1 MKKSWRSRLFM
12 GGCMNNNE
20 EVIRLT
26 QELIRIPSHKY
37 VENRESKI
45 AEFIYDYCRKN
56 GLETEMQEVDG
67 LRRNV
72 IARIR
77 GKGTGKILIFNGHI
91 DTVPPYEMTI
101 EPFRAEIK
109 DGYVLGRGSNDMKGA
124 VACMIT
130 AMIDIKRRGMM
141 LGGDI
146 ILTAVIGEEEKSE
159 GTEYVVK
166 SGISADGAV
175 VGEPSN
181 YGYALGHRGLEW
193 LEIKIEGKTAHGGI
207 PELGIN
213 AISKA
218 SKLIQAIEKEL
229 VPILKERQNEW
240 MGPSVMNFGLIKG
253 GTQPS
258 SVADSCIIQ
267 IDRRYLPDESVK
279 SVIGEYQNIIDRL
292 KNEDS
297 EFNAEIIRMDENLMR
312 EFNHAPLI
320 AQPDSDISK
329 TVHNILKSFLNKEPN
344 LEKRRGWTDAG
355 VLSTYGKIPTVVT
368 GPGNLKYS
376 HAKDE
381 KIPVEDLLNYVDI
394 YAQIAEE
401 FCK

>member
-1 MKKSWRSRLFM
+1 MDSNTHEAVK
-12 GGCMNNNE
+12 
-20 EVIRLT
+20 LT

-37 VENRESKI
+37 VENRESNI
-45 AEFIYDYCRKN
+45 AKFIYDYCSKK
-56 GLETEMQEVDG
+56 GLEVEFQEVEG

-72 IARIR
+72 IARLK
-77 GKGTGKILIFNGHI
+77 GNGTGKNLIFNGHI

-101 EPFRAEIK
+101 EPFGGEIK
-109 DGYVLGRGSNDMKGA
+109 DGYVLGRGANDMKGA

-130 AMIDIKRRGMM
+130 AMVNIKNKGIV

-146 ILTAVIGEEEKSE
+146 ILTAAVGEEEKSD

-166 SGISADGAV
+166 SGIKADGAL
-175 VGEPSN
+175 VGEPAN

-193 LEIKIEGKTAHGGI
+193 LEIRIEGRTAHGGI

-218 SKLIQAIEKEL
+218 ARLIRKIEEDLMPK
-229 VPILKERQNEW
+229 LKERQNEW

-267 IDRRYLPDESVK
+267 IDRRYLPEENVESVIK
-279 SVIGEYQNIIDRL
+279 EYQDIIDEL
-292 KNEDS
+292 KQEDPD
-297 EFNAEIIRMDENLMR
+297 FKAEIIRMDSNLME
-312 EFNHAPLI
+312 EFDHAPLI
-320 AQPDSDISK
+320 AQPDSDIAR
-329 TVHNILKSFLNKEPN
+329 TVYNVLKDFNKKEPN
-344 LEKRRGWTDAG
+344 IEKRRGWTDAG

-368 GPGNLKYS
+368 GPGDLKYS
-376 HAKDE
+376 HARDE
-381 KIPVEDLLNYVDI
+381 KIPVQDLVNYVEI
-394 YAQIAEE
+394 YTRIAEK

>member
-1 MKKSWRSRLFM
+1 MNEIMKDLNTS
-12 GGCMNNNE
+12 
-20 EVIRLT
+20 EVVRLT

-37 VENRESKI
+37 VENRESDV
-45 AEFIYDYCRKN
+45 AEFIYGYCLKN
-56 GLETEMQEVDG
+56 GLDVEYQEVEG

-72 IARIR
+72 IARLK
-77 GKGTGKILIFNGHI
+77 GNGTGKDLIFNGHI

-101 EPFRAEIK
+101 EPFSAEIA
-109 DGYVLGRGSNDMKGA
+109 DGYVLGRGGNDMKGA

-130 AMIDIKRRGMM
+130 AMLNIKKKGRI

-146 ILTAVIGEEEKSE
+146 ILTAAVGEEEKSD

-166 SGISADGAV
+166 SGIRADGAI

-193 LEIKIEGKTAHGGI
+193 LEIRIEGKIAHGGI

-218 SKLIQAIEKEL
+218 AKLIRKIEEEL
-229 VPILKERQNEW
+229 MPRLKERQNEW

-267 IDRRYLPDESVK
+267 IDRRYLPGENVEG
-279 SVIGEYQNIIDRL
+279 VIKEYQDIIDDI
-292 KNEDS
+292 KKDDKD
-297 EFNAEIIRMDENLMR
+297 FKAEIIRMESNLME
-312 EFNHAPLI
+312 EFDHAPLI
-320 AQPDSDISK
+320 AKPDSEIAK
-329 TVHNILKSFLNKEPN
+329 TVYRVLKDFNHKEPN
-344 LEKRRGWTDAG
+344 IEKRRGWTDAG

-368 GPGNLKYS
+368 GPGDLKYS

-381 KIPVEDLLNYVDI
+381 KIPVVDLVNYVEI
-394 YAQIAEE
+394 YTRIAEE

>member
-1 MKKSWRSRLFM
+1 MDT
-12 GGCMNNNE
+12 NE
-20 EVIRLT
+20 DVVKLA
-26 QELIRIPSHKY
+26 QELIKIPSHKY
-37 VENRESKI
+37 VENRESNV
-45 AEFIYDYCRKN
+45 AEFIYNYCKEN
-56 GLETEMQEVDG
+56 GLDVEMQEVDG

-72 IARIR
+72 IARLKGI
-77 GKGTGKILIFNGHI
+77 GTGKSLILNGHI

-101 EPFRAEIK
+101 DPFSAEIK
-109 DGYVLGRGSNDMKGA
+109 DGYVFGRGSNDMKGA

-130 AMIDIKRRGMM
+130 AMINIKNKGKL
-141 LGGDI
+141 LGGDV
-146 ILTAVIGEEEKSE
+146 ILTAAIGEEEKSE

-166 SGISADGAV
+166 SGIKADGAV

-193 LEIKIEGKTAHGGI
+193 LEIKVEGKTAHGGI

-218 SKLIQAIEKEL
+218 SKLIQAIEQDLMTK
-229 VPILKERQNEW
+229 LKNRQNEW

-267 IDRRYLPDESVK
+267 IDRRYLPEESVET
-279 SVIGEYQNIIDRL
+279 VIKEYQDIIDKL
-292 KNEDS
+292 KSEDS
-297 EFNAEIIRMDENLMR
+297 EFKAEITRMDDNLMD
-312 EFNHAPLI
+312 EFDHAPLI
-320 AQPDSDISK
+320 AQPDADISK
-329 TVHNILKSFLNKEPN
+329 TVYKVLKEFINKEPN
-344 LEKRRGWTDAG
+344 IEKRRGWTDAG

-368 GPGNLKYS
+368 GPGDLKYS

-381 KIPVEDLLNYVDI
+381 KIPVIDLINYVKI
-394 YAQIAEE
+394 YTEIAEK
-401 FCK
+401 FCN

>member
-1 MKKSWRSRLFM
+1 MDSNTHEAVK
-12 GGCMNNNE
+12 
-20 EVIRLT
+20 LT

-37 VENRESKI
+37 VENRESNI
-45 AEFIYDYCRKN
+45 AKFIYDYCSKK
-56 GLETEMQEVDG
+56 GLEVEFQEVEG

-72 IARIR
+72 IARLK
-77 GKGTGKILIFNGHI
+77 GNGTGKNLIFNGHT

-101 EPFRAEIK
+101 EPFGGEIK
-109 DGYVLGRGSNDMKGA
+109 DGYVLGRGANDMKGA

-130 AMIDIKRRGMM
+130 AMVNIKNKGVV

-146 ILTAVIGEEEKSE
+146 ILTAAVGEEEKSD

-166 SGISADGAV
+166 SGIKADGAL
-175 VGEPSN
+175 VGEPAN

-193 LEIKIEGKTAHGGI
+193 LEIRIEGRTAHGGI

-218 SKLIQAIEKEL
+218 ARLIRKIEEDLMPK
-229 VPILKERQNEW
+229 LKERQNEW

-267 IDRRYLPDESVK
+267 IDRRYLPEENVESVIK
-279 SVIGEYQNIIDRL
+279 EYQDIIDEL
-292 KNEDS
+292 KQEDP
-297 EFNAEIIRMDENLMR
+297 EFKAEIIRMDSNLME
-312 EFNHAPLI
+312 EFDHAPLI
-320 AQPDSDISK
+320 AQPDSDIAR
-329 TVHNILKSFLNKEPN
+329 TVYNVLKDFNKKEPN
-344 LEKRRGWTDAG
+344 IEKRRGWTDAG

-368 GPGNLKYS
+368 GPGDLKYS
-376 HAKDE
+376 HARDE
-381 KIPVEDLLNYVDI
+381 KIPVQDLVNYVEI
-394 YAQIAEE
+394 YTRIAEK

>member
-1 MKKSWRSRLFM
+1 MEVNMYDEKNH
-12 GGCMNNNE
+12 MNSS
-20 EVIRLT
+20 EVVKLT
-26 QELIRIPSHKY
+26 QELIRVPSHKY
-37 VENRESKI
+37 VENRESKV
-45 AEFIYDYCRKN
+45 AEFIYNYCRQK
-56 GLETEMQEVDG
+56 GLDVEMQEVEG

-72 IARIR
+72 IVKLK
-77 GKGTGKILIFNGHI
+77 GCGTGKTLIFNGHI
-91 DTVPPYEMTI
+91 DTVPPYEMTVD
-101 EPFRAEIK
+101 PFSAEII
-109 DGYVLGRGSNDMKGA
+109 DSYVVGRGANDMKGA

-130 AMIDIKRRGMM
+130 AMVNIKNKGKT

-146 ILTAVIGEEEKSE
+146 ILTAAVGEEEKSD
-159 GTEYVVK
+159 GTEFIVK
-166 SGISADGAV
+166 SGIKADGAI

-193 LEIKIEGKTAHGGI
+193 LEIRIEGKLAHGGI

-218 SKLIQAIEKEL
+218 AKLIRKIEDEL
-229 VPILKERQNEW
+229 MPKLKSRQNEW

-267 IDRRYLPDESVK
+267 IDRRYLPEENVG
-279 SVIGEYQNIIDRL
+279 SVIMEYQDLIDDL
-292 KNEDS
+292 KAEDP
-297 EFNAEIIRMDENLMR
+297 EFKAEIIRMDSNLME
-312 EFNHAPLI
+312 EFDHAPLI
-320 AQPDSDISK
+320 AQPDSLIAK
-329 TVHNILKSFLNKEPN
+329 TVYNVLKEFNNKEPN
-344 LEKRRGWTDAG
+344 IEKRRGWTDAG

-368 GPGNLKYS
+368 GPGDLKYS

-381 KIPVEDLLNYVDI
+381 KIPVVDLVNYVEI
-394 YAQIAEE
+394 YTRIAEE

>member
-1 MKKSWRSRLFM
+1 MDSNTHEAVK
-12 GGCMNNNE
+12 
-20 EVIRLT
+20 LT

-37 VENRESKI
+37 VENRESNI
-45 AEFIYDYCRKN
+45 AKFIYDYCSKK
-56 GLETEMQEVDG
+56 GLEVEFQEVEG

-72 IARIR
+72 IARLK
-77 GKGTGKILIFNGHI
+77 GNGTGKNLIFNGHI

-101 EPFRAEIK
+101 EPFGGEIK
-109 DGYVLGRGSNDMKGA
+109 DGYVLGRGANDMKGA

-130 AMIDIKRRGMM
+130 AMVNIKNKGVV

-146 ILTAVIGEEEKSE
+146 ILTAAVGEEEKSD

-166 SGISADGAV
+166 SGIKADGAL
-175 VGEPSN
+175 VGEPAN

-193 LEIKIEGKTAHGGI
+193 LEIRIEGRTAHGGI

-218 SKLIQAIEKEL
+218 ARLIRKIEEDLMPK
-229 VPILKERQNEW
+229 LKERQNEW

-267 IDRRYLPDESVK
+267 IDRRYLPEENVESVIK
-279 SVIGEYQNIIDRL
+279 EYQDIIDEL
-292 KNEDS
+292 KQEDP
-297 EFNAEIIRMDENLMR
+297 EFKAEIIRMDSNLME
-312 EFNHAPLI
+312 EFDHAPLI
-320 AQPDSDISK
+320 AQPDSDIAR
-329 TVHNILKSFLNKEPN
+329 TVYNVLKDFNKKEPN
-344 LEKRRGWTDAG
+344 IEKRRGWTDAG

-368 GPGNLKYS
+368 GPGDLKYS
-376 HAKDE
+376 HARDE
-381 KIPVEDLLNYVDI
+381 KIPVQDLVNYVEI
-394 YAQIAEE
+394 YTRIAEK

>member
-1 MKKSWRSRLFM
+1 
-12 GGCMNNNE
+12 MNKENIDINLNE
-20 EVIRLT
+20 AVRLT
-26 QELIRIPSHKY
+26 QQLIRIPSHKFA
-37 VENRESKI
+37 ENRESN
-45 AEFIYDYCRKN
+45 ASEFIYNYCLEN
-56 GLETEMQEVDG
+56 GLEVEFQEVEG

-72 IARIR
+72 IARLK
-77 GKGTGKILIFNGHI
+77 GNGTGKNLIFNGHI

-101 EPFRAEIK
+101 EPFSGDIV

-130 AMIDIKRRGMM
+130 AMIKIKNSGKP

-146 ILTAVIGEEEKSE
+146 ILTAAVGEEEKSD

-166 SGISADGAV
+166 SGIRADGAI

-193 LEIKIEGKTAHGGI
+193 LEIRIKGKIAHGGI

-218 SKLIQAIEKEL
+218 AKLIMKIEDEL
-229 VPILKERQNEW
+229 MPKLKLRQNEW

-267 IDRRYLPDESVK
+267 IDRRYLPGEDVESAIK
-279 SVIGEYQNIIDRL
+279 EYQDIIDEL
-292 KNEDS
+292 SLEDP
-297 EFNAEIIRMDENLMR
+297 EFKAEIIRMESNLME
-312 EFNHAPLI
+312 EFDHAPLI
-320 AQPDSDISK
+320 AQPDSEIAL
-329 TVHNILKSFLNKEPN
+329 TVYNVLKEFVNKEPN
-344 LEKRRGWTDAG
+344 IEKRRGWTDAG

-368 GPGNLKYS
+368 GPGDLKYS

-381 KIPVEDLLNYVDI
+381 KIPVADLVNYVEI
-394 YAQIAEE
+394 YTKIAEK
-401 FCK
+401 FCQ

>member
-1 MKKSWRSRLFM
+1 MDSNTHEAVK
-12 GGCMNNNE
+12 
-20 EVIRLT
+20 LT

-37 VENRESKI
+37 VENRESNI
-45 AEFIYDYCRKN
+45 AKFIYDYCSKK
-56 GLETEMQEVDG
+56 GLEVEFQEVEG

-72 IARIR
+72 IARLK
-77 GKGTGKILIFNGHI
+77 GNGTGKNLIFNGHT

-101 EPFRAEIK
+101 EPFGGEIK
-109 DGYVLGRGSNDMKGA
+109 DGYVLGRGANDMKGA

-130 AMIDIKRRGMM
+130 AMVNIKNKGVV
-141 LGGDI
+141 LSGDI
-146 ILTAVIGEEEKSE
+146 ILTAAVGEEEKSD

-166 SGISADGAV
+166 SGIKADGAL
-175 VGEPSN
+175 VGEPAN

-193 LEIKIEGKTAHGGI
+193 LEIRIEGRTAHGGI

-218 SKLIQAIEKEL
+218 ARLIRKIEEDLMPK
-229 VPILKERQNEW
+229 LKERQNEW

-267 IDRRYLPDESVK
+267 IDRRYLPEENVESVIK
-279 SVIGEYQNIIDRL
+279 EYQDIIDEL
-292 KNEDS
+292 KQEDP
-297 EFNAEIIRMDENLMR
+297 EFKAEIIRMDSNLME
-312 EFNHAPLI
+312 EFDHAPLI
-320 AQPDSDISK
+320 AQPDSDIAR
-329 TVHNILKSFLNKEPN
+329 TVYNVLKDFNKKEPN
-344 LEKRRGWTDAG
+344 IEKRRGWTDAG

-368 GPGNLKYS
+368 GPGDLKYS
-376 HAKDE
+376 HARDE
-381 KIPVEDLLNYVDI
+381 KIPVQDLVNYVEI
-394 YAQIAEE
+394 YTRIAEK

>member
-1 MKKSWRSRLFM
+1 MVKDNL
-12 GGCMNNNE
+12 NNH
-20 EVIRLT
+20 EVVKLT

-37 VENRESKI
+37 VDNRESDV
-45 AEFIYDYCRKN
+45 AEFIYDYCKKN
-56 GLETEMQEVDG
+56 GLEVEFQKVEG
-67 LRRNV
+67 KRRNV
-72 IARIR
+72 IAKLR
-77 GKGTGKILIFNGHI
+77 GNGTGKSLIFSGHT

-101 EPFRAEIK
+101 EPFSGEIK
-109 DGYVLGRGSNDMKGA
+109 DGYVLGRGANDMKGA

-130 AMIDIKRRGMM
+130 AMINIKNKGEV

-146 ILTAVIGEEEKSE
+146 ILAAAVGEEEKSD
-159 GTEYVVK
+159 GTEHVVK
-166 SGISADGAV
+166 SGITADGAI

-193 LEIKIEGKTAHGGI
+193 LEIRIEGKVAHGGI

-218 SKLIQAIEKEL
+218 AKLIRKIEEEL
-229 VPILKERQNEW
+229 MPKLKERQNEW

-267 IDRRYLPDESVK
+267 IDRRYLPEENVK
-279 SVIGEYQNIIDRL
+279 SVIKEYQDII
-292 KNEDS
+292 NELREEDP
-297 EFNAEIIRMDENLMR
+297 EFKAEIVRMDSNLMD
-312 EFNHAPLI
+312 EYDHAPLI
-320 AQPDSDISK
+320 AQPNSEIAK
-329 TVHNILKSFLNKEPN
+329 TVYGVLKDFNNKEPN
-344 LEKRRGWTDAG
+344 IEKRRGWTDAG

-368 GPGNLKYS
+368 GPGDLKYS

-381 KIPVEDLLNYVDI
+381 KIPVADLVNYVDI
-394 YAQIAEE
+394 YAKIAEE
-401 FCK
+401 FCR

>member
-1 MKKSWRSRLFM
+1 MDSNTHEAVK
-12 GGCMNNNE
+12 
-20 EVIRLT
+20 LT

-37 VENRESKI
+37 VENRESNI
-45 AEFIYDYCRKN
+45 AKFIYDYCSKK
-56 GLETEMQEVDG
+56 GLEVEFQEVEG

-72 IARIR
+72 IARLK
-77 GKGTGKILIFNGHI
+77 GNGTGKNLIFNGHT

-101 EPFRAEIK
+101 EPFSGEIK
-109 DGYVLGRGSNDMKGA
+109 DGYVLGRGANDMKGA

-130 AMIDIKRRGMM
+130 AMVNIKNKGVV

-146 ILTAVIGEEEKSE
+146 ILTAAVGEEEKSD

-166 SGISADGAV
+166 SGIKADGAL
-175 VGEPSN
+175 VGEPAN

-193 LEIKIEGKTAHGGI
+193 LEIRIEGRTAHGGI

-218 SKLIQAIEKEL
+218 ARLIRKIEEDLMPK
-229 VPILKERQNEW
+229 LKERQNEW

-267 IDRRYLPDESVK
+267 IDRRYLPEENVESVIK
-279 SVIGEYQNIIDRL
+279 EYQDIIDEL
-292 KNEDS
+292 KQEDPD
-297 EFNAEIIRMDENLMR
+297 FKAEIIRMDSNLME
-312 EFNHAPLI
+312 EFDHAPLI
-320 AQPDSDISK
+320 AQPDSDIAR
-329 TVHNILKSFLNKEPN
+329 TVYNVLKDFNKKEPN
-344 LEKRRGWTDAG
+344 IEKRRGWTDAG

-368 GPGNLKYS
+368 GPGDLKYS
-376 HAKDE
+376 HARDE
-381 KIPVEDLLNYVDI
+381 KIPVQDLVNYVEI
-394 YAQIAEE
+394 YTRIAEK

>member
-1 MKKSWRSRLFM
+1 
-12 GGCMNNNE
+12 MNRENAGTDFDDA
-20 EVIRLT
+20 VKLT
-26 QELIRIPSHKY
+26 QELIRIPSHKF
-37 VENRESKI
+37 VENRESNVS
-45 AEFIYDYCRKN
+45 EFIYNYCREN
-56 GLETEMQEVDG
+56 GLEVEFQEVEG

-72 IARIR
+72 IATLK
-77 GKGTGKILIFNGHI
+77 GNGTGKNLIFNGHI

-101 EPFRAEIK
+101 EPFCGEIA

-124 VACMIT
+124 IACMIT
-130 AMIDIKRRGMM
+130 AMINIKNSGKV

-146 ILTAVIGEEEKSE
+146 ILTAAVGEEEKSD
-159 GTEYVVK
+159 GTEYFVK
-166 SGISADGAV
+166 SGIKADGAI

-193 LEIKIEGKTAHGGI
+193 LEIKIEGKLAHGGI

-218 SKLIQAIEKEL
+218 AKLIRKIEDEL
-229 VPILKERQNEW
+229 MPKLKLRQNEW

-258 SVADSCIIQ
+258 SVADSCILQ
-267 IDRRYLPDESVK
+267 IDRRYLPGENVESVIK
-279 SVIGEYQNIIDRL
+279 EYQDIIDEL
-292 KNEDS
+292 SIEDP
-297 EFNAEIIRMDENLMR
+297 EFIAEITRMESNLME
-312 EFNHAPLI
+312 EFDHAPLI
-320 AQPDSDISK
+320 AQPDSEIAM
-329 TVHNILKSFLNKEPN
+329 TVYNVLKEFVNKEPN
-344 LEKRRGWTDAG
+344 IEKRRGWTDAG

-368 GPGNLKYS
+368 GPGDLKYS

-381 KIPVEDLLNYVDI
+381 KIPVADLVNYVEI
-394 YAQIAEE
+394 YKEVAEK